1 DSNFELIKKSNN
13 IINPSYSYNGISF
26 NEIEKEINELSY
38 DEREK
43 NILEKDTDRTQN
55 LYNEIKDIE
64 KKQKVLNSRT
74 ISELCTLENMN
85 EIIGK
90 DIEDKK
96 GLLKFLILNG
106 FIDENYYMFLS
117 YSFNKSL
124 TSTDTEFLKAVINNI
139 SVDFDFNLTNLNE
152 IVNKLRVNEFKKS
165 SILNFNLVGFLLENK
180 VKFSKQYEVVFR
192 QLVNGSEKS
201 LDFIFDYLKIL
212 PKHNSFIIEIVNK
225 WKGFWEYI
233 YNSDFTEEGKEEL
246 FYKILTNISV
256 KNIVE
261 LNTNNTLKNHIEN
274 LSKIIELDEN
284 GNTKL
289 KELLKLLDIKF
300 TSIKAPILNKEIFDY
315 MYLNNHYTLNKS
327 MIEQIIYKKYAV
339 KEDIKEELKTNHL
352 TTILLLD
359 KDGKLIKRIE
369 DNIEVYIDD
378 IFLEIETNDSES
390 EETIIKLLNNESL
403 NNELKEE
410 IIKSQKLI
418 IEEASKIKS
427 NEILDILVQNN
438 KIETTWNNINAL
450 YSKNGFNKT
459 LMNYLNNT
467 SIAKTLSKT
476 KINSDYCEENKTF
489 KTKVLKDI
497 LESNEIDIES
507 YKLLI
512 KSNGYWYETFDI
524 YNLNE
529 ERIDLLLEYSILQVT
544 RENIEKLIECSSL
557 KYLVL
562 IEKHFNKFI
571 DEYDSIYDLL
581 SEKDYI
587 QLLKSNRINI
597 EQKFKLFALV
607 DIENFDIN
615 EETASLFRNLYLEKK
630 ESMSFELLNKVN
642 KVIAGK
648 GRLELLVSQL
658 NYNTF
663 SSKEIIELL
672 KGFSFPYNRLC
683 MRIGSYE
690 TLPNSEVNLK
700 LVKYLESNN
709 CISSFSEKGSRIRI
723 NRFKG

>member
-1 DSNFELIKKSNN
+1 
-13 IINPSYSYNGISF
+13 
-26 NEIEKEINELSY
+26 
-38 DEREK
+38 
-43 NILEKDTDRTQN
+43 
-55 LYNEIKDIE
+55 
-64 KKQKVLNSRT
+64 
-74 ISELCTLENMN
+74 MN

-165 SILNFNLVGFLLENK
+165 AILNFNLVGFLLENK

-212 PKHNSFIIEIVNK
+212 PKHNSFIIEVVNK

-339 KEDIKEELKTNHL
+339 KEDIEEELKTNHL

-410 IIKSQKLI
+410 IIKSQKLV

-467 SIAKTLSKT
+467 SIAKKLSKT

-512 KSNGYWYETFDI
+512 KSNGYWYKTFDLC
-524 YNLNE
+524 NLNQ
-529 ERIDLLLEYSILQVT
+529 ERIDLLLEYNILQVT
-544 RENIEKLIECSSL
+544 RENIEKLIECSLS

-562 IEKHFNKFI
+562 IEKHFNKYI
-571 DEYDSIYDLL
+571 DEYDNIYDLL
-581 SEKDYI
+581 TEEDYI
-587 QLLKSNRINI
+587 KLLKSNKINI
-597 EQKFKLFALV
+597 KQKFNLIRLI
-607 DIENFDIN
+607 DIESFEIN
-615 EETASLFRNLYLEKK
+615 DEVASLLEKLYFK
-630 ESMSFELLNKVN
+630 NRESMSIELFNKIIVNTPEKEKLNVF
-642 KVIAGK
+642 ISH
-648 GRLELLVSQL
+648 LE
-658 NYNTF
+658 YNSF
-663 SSKEIIELL
+663 SSREIANLL
-672 KGFSFPYNRLC
+672 DTFSFPYNRLC
-683 MRIGSYE
+683 MKIGSYE
-690 TLPNSEVNLK
+690 TLPHTNENFRLLK
-700 LVKYLESNN
+700 ILKDSN
-709 CISSFSEKGSRIRI
+709 CISSFSVKGKTMRI